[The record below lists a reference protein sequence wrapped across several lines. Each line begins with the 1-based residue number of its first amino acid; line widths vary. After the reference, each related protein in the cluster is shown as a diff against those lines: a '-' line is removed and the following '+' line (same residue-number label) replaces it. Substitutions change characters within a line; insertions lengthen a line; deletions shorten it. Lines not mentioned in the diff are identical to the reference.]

1 MRQKVGRVPCAL
13 VEPVPDA
20 ESRVTLSEEQD
31 ELGTAQVRVQWRLDA
46 LAQRTLDLYPV
57 RFCGGTGAGRRGKG
71 AALGPKLEERIGRAR
86 STLRR
91 ISTKW
96 VLPGCMIRRRAGVVV
111 DRYGLVHGMRNLYV
125 AGGSVF
131 PTAGA
136 GPPSLTVVALA
147 LRMADR
153 LIDELKP
160 GGRLR

>member
-1 MRQKVGRVPCAL
+1 MRWH
-13 VEPVPDA
+13 
-20 ESRVTLSEEQD
+20 SERWI
-31 ELGTAQVRVQWRLDA
+31 A
-46 LAQRTLDLYPV
+46 PV
-57 RFCGGTGAGRRGKG
+57 RFCGGTGAGRRGKSD
-71 AALGPKLEERIGRAR
+71 ARAEAR
-86 STLRR
+86 GKDWQSQIDFASNQHQMGTTRMHD
-91 ISTKW
+91 S
-96 VLPGCMIRRRAGVVV
+96 PRAGVV